1 MLQAI
6 SNFASANHT
15 GAHAM
20 TIITNTKYQF
30 VQAGYI
36 VTEPYFGGIL
46 GAGATSD
53 DARGD
58 AIIRL
63 VGIFKEDEIFRA
75 IGSFIYTPATA
86 AAIATFQACDVV
98 ANFLIDNGPNGWD
111 TNENLEVH
119 GYGTGRHALKFFERR
134 AAALLPK

>member
-1 MLQAI
+1 
-6 SNFASANHT
+6 
-15 GAHAM
+15 M

-30 VQAGYI
+30 IQAGYI
-36 VTEPYFGGIL
+36 VTEPYFGGTL

-86 AAIATFQACDVV
+86 AAIATFQACGMV
-98 ANFLIDNGPNGWD
+98 ADFLIYNGPNGWD
-111 TNENLEVH
+111 TNENLEAH
-119 GYGTGRHALKFFERR
+119 GYETGTNALKFFE
-134 AAALLPK
+134 